1 MPHRVVLIA
10 VVSVLILG
18 CSGTESTQTTT
29 TTTGTPGTTVEQVVA
44 AVEPSGVSAPTLTVV
59 GSGVAYGVPD
69 ILTADMVVSV
79 IRETATE
86 AGQIAADVSRNVI
99 NALTKK
105 GVTGENIRSSDYSL
119 YQEYDYQYDARR
131 FLGFRVRHTYSVKL
145 DLANA
150 GDVIDAAV
158 AASWD
163 ALEIQGTYLSLED
176 SSPLISEARADAWSD
191 CLATAQEMAALAGL
205 TLGDPVTVTEGYTYT
220 QPGPYLGAGG
230 DGEGSTTFQPGR
242 ISAVAEL
249 TVEFATSR

>member
-1 MPHRVVLIA
+1 MTRRVTLIM
-10 VVSVLILG
+10 VFSILIFG
-18 CSGTESTQTTT
+18 CTGTESIPTTT
-29 TTTGTPGTTVEQVVA
+29 SSPTTTSNTVEVVEA
-44 AVEPSGVSAPTLTVV
+44 FEPSAVSAPTLTVV

-69 ILTADMVVSV
+69 ILTADLAVSV

-86 AGQIAADVSRNVI
+86 AGTIAADVSRNVI
-99 NALTKK
+99 SALTKK
-105 GVTGENIRSSDYSL
+105 GVAGENIRSSDYSL

-145 DLANA
+145 DLATA

-163 ALEIQGTYLSLED
+163 ALEVQGTYLSLED
-176 SSPLISEARADAWSD
+176 SSTLVTEARAKAWGD

-205 TLGDPVTVTEGYTYT
+205 TLGEPVTVTEGYSYT
-220 QPGPYLGAGG
+220 QPGPYMGAGG
-230 DGEGSTTFQPGR
+230 DGEGSTSFQPGR